1 MFRYCNCEIPGT
13 ASLVQ
18 NTRAHDLTE
27 SPATPGPVR
36 PKRSQMVEGIVPGG
50 DVVEHLLNLFFLR
63 HNATERGRIRFRPRG
78 GSGECGEMPTI
89 RP

>member
-18 NTRAHDLTE
+18 NTRAHHLAE
-27 SPATPGPVR
+27 SLPAPYSIRT
-36 PKRSQMVEGIVPGG
+36 KRSQMVEGIVPWG
-50 DVVEHLLNLFFLR
+50 DAVEHLLNLFFLR

-89 RP
+89 LP